1 MHSLSRRLLVSVAV
15 PLALFFGVMML
26 VLDFGFQALSNRSL
40 HELLDAQIVT
50 LIAAAEPD
58 PAGGYDAPLDGL
70 DSRLGTPDSGLYAE
84 IRSNDHAWRS
94 PSMAGVPIDF
104 GPPLAQG
111 ERQFSHQTVAHTRVE
126 IESRGISFE
135 DDPRNAH
142 ALTFSVAV
150 SLTPYEEQLWRFRS
164 WMLGWFS
171 GLMLLLLL
179 SLAALLRRVLAPLR
193 RLEREIHE
201 VEEGRSEMLGSGYPR
216 ELSGVARHLNAL
228 LLGERKRVTR
238 YRDTLGNLAH
248 GLKTPLAVMRSAV
261 SHDIGSE
268 TAARTIGTEIDRM
281 TDIIEHQLKRAAAS
295 GGALLGQAPVPVAAV
310 AADLRTALRKVYS
323 RKDLSIEL
331 AVQAGSHF
339 IGDGGDFME
348 LLGNLMDNAC
358 KWCREKVR
366 VSVTVEDGGA
376 GGRENL
382 TLVVEDDGPG
392 IAEENRAKVLER
404 GVRTDEKVPGHGLG
418 LAMVHDTVDLYG
430 GRLIVDASPLG
441 GARFSLRLPGKTLGQ

>member
-15 PLALFFGVMML
+15 PLALFFGVMMV
-26 VLDFGFQALSNRSL
+26 VLDMGFRTLSERSL
-40 HELLDAQIVT
+40 HQLLDAQIVT
-50 LIAAAEPD
+50 LIAAAEPA
-58 PAGGYDAPLDGL
+58 PGGGYGAPLNGL
-70 DSRLGTPDSGLYAE
+70 DARLGTPDSGLYAE
-84 IRSNDHAWRS
+84 IRSNDHLWRS
-94 PSMAGVPIDF
+94 PSAAGMPIEF
-104 GPPLAQG
+104 GPLLPQG
-111 ERQFSHQTVAHTRVE
+111 ERQFSYQMVGHTRVA

-135 DDPRNAH
+135 DDPRHSH

-150 SLTPYEEQLWRFRS
+150 SLTPYEEQLWLFRS
-164 WMLGWFS
+164 RMLGWFS

-228 LLGERKRVTR
+228 LVGERKRVAR

-248 GLKTPLAVMRSAV
+248 GLKTPLAVMRSALT
-261 SHDIGSE
+261 HDAGAE
-268 TAARTIGTEIDRM
+268 TAAGTIGTEIDRM

-310 AADLRTALRKVYS
+310 AADLRAALLKVYS

-331 AVQAGSHF
+331 AIQDGSHF
-339 IGDGGDFME
+339 IGDRGDLME

-366 VSVTVEDGGA
+366 VAVVLEDGASSGP
-376 GGRENL
+376 ESLSL
-382 TLVVEDDGPG
+382 TVEDDGPG
-392 IAEENRAKVLER
+392 IAEENRAKVLQR

-430 GRLIVDASPLG
+430 GSLIVDASPLG
-441 GARFSLRLPGKTLGQ
+441 GARFSMRLPGKRIS